1 MKFKLPKLPHL
12 PRLNIEPVRKIA
24 SFFIRH
30 KISITILVSV
40 IIFVITAMWYRGY
53 LLSKMSKTSGN
64 NIDQTFYST
73 KNDTP
78 GPTIVMPSPLDTS
91 NDVLG
96 ASNNSNAYGNTS
108 LTMPTPFPTFA
119 PLPTAVP
126 IPIINTTT
134 TTNTSSASNNSNN
147 TENPN
152 CTTSSGVPNLWYSDV
167 YPNPPISTNTGSET
181 LIVYIRDC
189 NIKTAPVSDNLTITL
204 TSNDPT
210 AKINGASSPVNI
222 QTQNGQV
229 SFTVTSQN
237 IITDTFT
244 IQDTTSNFAVT
255 DINNHNPSVAFTGN
269 SSGNSTG
276 NSHCTTANGVPNTW
290 FSDVSPTSPIT
301 ANIGSTV
308 TLTVD
313 IRDCANTDVS
323 SDNLTISQTSNDPG
337 LTIDASSVQARNGR
351 AAFTVSSQNAGTD
364 TFTIQDTTSNF
375 TVTDANNHNPG
386 VVFSGSSTIT
396 PTLAPTV
403 APTDT
408 PTPTIIP
415 TPTGS

>member
-1 MKFKLPKLPHL
+1 
-12 PRLNIEPVRKIA
+12 
-24 SFFIRH
+24 
-30 KISITILVSV
+30 
-40 IIFVITAMWYRGY
+40 MWYRGY
-53 LLSKMSKTSGN
+53 LLSKMNPTSAN
-64 NIDQTFYST
+64 NNNQTFYST

-78 GPTIVMPSPLDTS
+78 GPTIVMPSPFNTN

-96 ASNNSNAYGNTS
+96 ASNNSNSYGNTS
-108 LTMPTPFPTFA
+108 LTLPTPFPTFA
-119 PLPTAVP
+119 PLPTAAP
-126 IPIINTTT
+126 IAPIVNTTT
-134 TTNTSSASNNSNN
+134 TSASSTNNSSG
-147 TENPN
+147 NPN
-152 CTTSSGVPNLWYSDV
+152 CTTGSGVPNLWYSDV

-210 AKINGASSPVNI
+210 AKINGSSSPVNI

-237 IITDTFT
+237 TITDTFT
-244 IQDTTSNFAVT
+244 IQDTTSNFAIT
-255 DINNHNPSVAFTGN
+255 DINNHNPSVAFSNN

-290 FSDVSPTSPIT
+290 FSDVSPTSPIS
-301 ANIGSTV
+301 ANTSSTV

-313 IRDCANTDVS
+313 IRDCTNTDVS
-323 SDNLTISQTSNDPG
+323 SDNLTISQTSNDSG
-337 LTIDASSVQARNGR
+337 LTINTSSVQAQNGQ
-351 AAFTVSSQNAGTD
+351 ATFTVSSQNAGTD
-364 TFTIQDTTSNF
+364 TFIIRDTTSNF
-375 TVTDANNHNPG
+375 IVTDANNHNPS

-403 APTDT
+403 AAPTDT

-415 TPTGS
+415 TPTTQS

>member
-1 MKFKLPKLPHL
+1 MKFKLPKLPHI
-12 PRLNIEPVRKIA
+12 PRLSIEPVRKIVT
-24 SFFIRH
+24 FLFKH
-30 KISITILVSV
+30 KVSLTILISV
-40 IIFVITAMWYRGY
+40 IVFITAAMWYRGY
-53 LLSKMSKTSGN
+53 LLSKMNPTSAN
-64 NIDQTFYST
+64 NNNQTFYST

-78 GPTIVMPSPLDTS
+78 GPTIVMPSPFNTN

-96 ASNNSNAYGNTS
+96 ASNNSNSYGNTS
-108 LTMPTPFPTFA
+108 LTLPTPFPTFA
-119 PLPTAVP
+119 PLPTAAP
-126 IPIINTTT
+126 IAPIVNTTT
-134 TTNTSSASNNSNN
+134 TSASSTNNSSG
-147 TENPN
+147 NPN
-152 CTTSSGVPNLWYSDV
+152 CTTGSGVPNLWYSDV

-210 AKINGASSPVNI
+210 AKINGSSSPVNI

-237 IITDTFT
+237 TITDTFT
-244 IQDTTSNFAVT
+244 IQDTTSNFAIT
-255 DINNHNPSVAFTGN
+255 DINNHNPSVAFSNN

-290 FSDVSPTSPIT
+290 FSDVSPTSPIS
-301 ANIGSTV
+301 ANTSSTV

-313 IRDCANTDVS
+313 IRDCTNTDVS
-323 SDNLTISQTSNDPG
+323 SDNLTISQTSNDSG
-337 LTIDASSVQARNGR
+337 LTINTSSVQAQNGQ
-351 AAFTVSSQNAGTD
+351 ATFTVSSQNAGTD
-364 TFTIQDTTSNF
+364 TFIIRDTTSNF
-375 TVTDANNHNPG
+375 IVTDANNHNPS

-403 APTDT
+403 AAPTDT

-415 TPTGS
+415 TPTTQS